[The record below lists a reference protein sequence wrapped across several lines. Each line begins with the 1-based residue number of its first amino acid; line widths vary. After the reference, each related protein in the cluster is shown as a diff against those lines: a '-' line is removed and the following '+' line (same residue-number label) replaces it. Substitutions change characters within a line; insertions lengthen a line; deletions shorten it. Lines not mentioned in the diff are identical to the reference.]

1 MQVVHNSEI
10 IRVFSRSPPLSPF
23 KTFSPP
29 SSHACLNWQL
39 LPLPTLQP
47 LATLGSVSVDM
58 TALDSSQKRDP
69 TLCTFLCL
77 ASFPPS
83 RFMVHPHCSMCQTA
97 LPFGD

>member
-1 MQVVHNSEI
+1 
-10 IRVFSRSPPLSPF
+10 
-23 KTFSPP
+23 
-29 SSHACLNWQL
+29 
-39 LPLPTLQP
+39 
-47 LATLGSVSVDM
+47 M